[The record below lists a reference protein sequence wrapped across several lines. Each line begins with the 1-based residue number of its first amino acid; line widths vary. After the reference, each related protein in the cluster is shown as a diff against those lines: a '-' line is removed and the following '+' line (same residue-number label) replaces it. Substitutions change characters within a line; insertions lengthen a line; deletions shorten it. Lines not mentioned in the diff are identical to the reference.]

1 MSLGTRI
8 RATRTALANR
18 RIERIAHRRLAAE
31 LAEFQTPSERAELDQ
46 VLARHTAE
54 ETREI
59 RAILNRQDVARV
71 HRATFV
77 SGYHI

>member
-1 MSLGTRI
+1 MSLGTKV
-8 RATRTALANR
+8 RAARTALANR
-18 RIERIAHRRLAAE
+18 RTEQTAHRRLSAE
-31 LAEFQTPSERAELDQ
+31 LAEFQTPGERAELDQ

-59 RAILNRQDVARV
+59 RAILDRQDAGRL